1 MTQILKLLRK
11 KNSFSF
17 VYFDQISWIDGKLGS
32 REVRKSESL
41 EVGVKPE

>member
-17 VYFDQISWIDGKLGS
+17 VYFNQISWEGG
-32 REVRKSESL
+32 KSESL
-41 EVGVKPE
+41 EVGEVGN